1 MKILQLLP
9 ELNIGGVE
17 RGTIDLA
24 KILVEEGHKSFVIS
38 NGGRLVYQLEK
49 NGSSH
54 VSMPIHKK
62 SLKTFFLS
70 SELAKHIEDISPDI
84 VHVRSRMPAWV
95 NFFALKKL
103 KKIPICVS
111 TFHGLYSFPTYSQ
124 VMSFTDH
131 SIAISETVKEYMQ
144 LKYKIPNEKI
154 TVIPRGCDMNIFNKN
169 PLDNEWI
176 ISFLKQFPSVAD
188 KKILTMPTRITRWK
202 GVDTFVKLL
211 SQLDDTFIGL
221 IVGPVSKS
229 KKRYLKELKL
239 SIANLKCEN
248 KIIFTDSRN
257 DISNIYKFSDLVF
270 NLSSSPEPFGRTM
283 IEAISCGTKVVA
295 WDHGGAN
302 EILSTLFPEGL
313 VKLNDVKQLQETVE
327 HLIKNKDLQPS
338 KNIFT
343 VSRMTSET
351 IDLYSKLLKN

>member
-103 KKIPICVS
+103 KKKPICVS